1 MDENNVKARSK
12 KKKTL
17 VIVVVLVL
25 FATVGAL
32 GAVCIHLYQKSNAGQ
47 EEETTLKNAAVS
59 GSSIVVSDD
68 KRDVAGEIKQKTADG
83 KIVVKMTQSWVFED
97 GCKTSNAYLA
107 NSERNS
113 YDLRFE
119 ISLADTGEVLMT
131 SPDVPV
137 GSCIENFG
145 LEKTLDPGDYDVV
158 VAHQQIKDGEIY
170 NTVRTSITI
179 TVK

>member
-68 KRDVAGEIKQKTADG
+68 KRDVAGEIKQKAAAGYSKTDVRQAML
-83 KIVVKMTQSWVFED
+83 ILPIQREIPMT
-97 GCKTSNAYLA
+97 
-107 NSERNS
+107 
-113 YDLRFE
+113 
-119 ISLADTGEVLMT
+119 
-131 SPDVPV
+131 
-137 GSCIENFG
+137 
-145 LEKTLDPGDYDVV
+145 
-158 VAHQQIKDGEIY
+158 
-170 NTVRTSITI
+170 
-179 TVK
+179 